1 MTKRSALAGGDFGR
15 AAGLGGDGE
24 IPHGRYLA
32 RAPCG
37 RFCWLRFS
45 WRPCVASCSS
55 RKHSSRRAFPFRIF
69 EGKSHG
75 RPQKNQGQSRHRK
88 AATSPGHHKPANSNE
103 PRLSSRP
110 IWQGNLR
117 LSLVSCPVA
126 LYGATSRSA
135 DISFHLLN
143 PETNNRIR
151 MIPTDPDTGP
161 VERADLVKGYEISKN
176 HYVVLSNDELD
187 AVKLETTHTIEIER
201 FVDEKEIDRLYWND
215 PYYLLP
221 NEKAGV
227 EAYTVIREAL
237 AEAGRIALGRV
248 VMHTRERLVAL
259 EPRDKGILVYTL
271 RMADEVV
278 PPKDAF
284 DDIPAAKPD
293 KRMIEIARKII
304 EQQEGDFEPDKFEDR
319 YENALRDLIR
329 RKEKGEKL
337 VTAEPVEEDNV
348 IDLMEALKKSLKAK
362 GGASRP
368 ETRPELSRPG
378 DEPGCQP

>member
-1 MTKRSALAGGDFGR
+1 M
-15 AAGLGGDGE
+15 AAKKK
-24 IPHGRYLA
+24 A
-32 RAPCG
+32 K
-37 RFCWLRFS
+37 
-45 WRPCVASCSS
+45 V
-55 RKHSSRRAFPFRIF
+55 RKAV
-69 EGKSHG
+69 
-75 RPQKNQGQSRHRK
+75 RK
-88 AATSPGHHKPANSNE
+88 AAPRAGHHAPANSNE
-103 PRLSSRP
+103 PSLSKRP
-110 IWQGNLR
+110 IWQGDLR

-176 HYVVLSNDELD
+176 HYVVLTADELN

-201 FVDEKEIDRLYWND
+201 FVDEKEIDRLYWNE
-215 PYYLLP
+215 PYYLVP
-221 NEKAGV
+221 NEKTGV

-259 EPRDKGILVYTL
+259 EPRDKGIVVYTL
-271 RMADEVV
+271 RMANEVV
-278 PPKDAF
+278 TPKDAF
-284 DDIPAAKPD
+284 ADIPAARPD

-304 EQQEGDFEPDKFEDR
+304 EQQEGPFEPQNFEDR
-319 YENALRDLIR
+319 YEGALRDLIR

-337 VTAEPVEEDNV
+337 VTAVPVEENNV
-348 IDLMEALKKSLKAK
+348 IDLMAALKKSLKAK
-362 GGASRP
+362 SGNGHPAAR
-368 ETRPELSRPG
+368 RRAR
-378 DEPGCQP
+378 

>member
-1 MTKRSALAGGDFGR
+1 MAAKKKTKAKPKPKAK
-15 AAGLGGDGE
+15 
-24 IPHGRYLA
+24 
-32 RAPCG
+32 AP
-37 RFCWLRFS
+37 
-45 WRPCVASCSS
+45 A
-55 RKHSSRRAFPFRIF
+55 K
-69 EGKSHG
+69 
-75 RPQKNQGQSRHRK
+75 
-88 AATSPGHHKPANSNE
+88 GHHKPANSNE

-110 IWQGNLR
+110 IWQGQLR

-126 LYGATSRSA
+126 LYGATSKGS

-161 VERADLVKGYEISKN
+161 VERADLVKGYEITKN
-176 HYVVLSNDELD
+176 HYVVITPDELD

-201 FVDEKEIDRLYWND
+201 FVDEKDIDRLYWND
-215 PYYLLP
+215 PYYLIP
-221 NEKAGV
+221 NEKTGV

-237 AEAGRIALGRV
+237 SEAGRIALGRV

-278 PPKDAF
+278 LPKDAF
-284 DDIPAAKPD
+284 ADIPAAKPD

-304 EQQEGDFEPDKFEDR
+304 EQQEGAFEPDKFEDR

-329 RKEKGEKL
+329 RKEKGEML
-337 VTAEPVEEDNV
+337 VTAEPVEDDNV
-348 IDLMEALKKSLKAK
+348 IDLMEALKKSLKQKSAGK
-362 GGASRP
+362 SRKAS
-368 ETRPELSRPG
+368 
-378 DEPGCQP
+378 

>member
-1 MTKRSALAGGDFGR
+1 MAAKKKATKT
-15 AAGLGGDGE
+15 
-24 IPHGRYLA
+24 
-32 RAPCG
+32 
-37 RFCWLRFS
+37 
-45 WRPCVASCSS
+45 
-55 RKHSSRRAFPFRIF
+55 
-69 EGKSHG
+69 
-75 RPQKNQGQSRHRK
+75 K
-88 AATSPGHHKPANSNE
+88 AKAKKPAKPTGHHAPANSNE

-110 IWQGNLR
+110 IWQGQLR

-126 LYGATSRSA
+126 LYGATSRNS

-161 VERADLVKGYEISKN
+161 VERADLVKGYEITKN
-176 HYVVLSNDELD
+176 HYVVITQEELD

-215 PYYLLP
+215 PYYLIP
-221 NEKAGV
+221 NEKTGV

-237 AEAGRIALGRV
+237 SEAGRIALGRV
-248 VMHTRERLVAL
+248 VMHSRERLVAL

-284 DDIPAAKPD
+284 ADIPDAKPD

-304 EQQEGDFEPDKFEDR
+304 EQQEGAFEPEKFHDR
-319 YENALRDLIR
+319 YETALRDLIR
-329 RKEKGEKL
+329 AKEKGEKL
-337 VTAEPVEEDNV
+337 VTAEPVEDDNV
-348 IDLMEALKKSLKAK
+348 IDLMEALKKSLKHK
-362 GGASRP
+362 GAAGKRKAS
-368 ETRPELSRPG
+368 
-378 DEPGCQP
+378 